1 MLAPHRGIT
10 SFRQVTLSLKKYFQT
25 TVSSKDS
32 SSGIPNSKNTNP
44 TKSYLK
50 NIEKIEIIHSIEKR
64 EYDSGR
70 KYLAQIMGYDPIHFT
85 TEQVNE
91 AIEYLLPSSLYSK
104 RSRPVFKEP
113 HLVFPPQKKL
123 QCDINGRPLNSYF
136 YTAHQNFC
144 KIMNEAVY
152 KLEDMNLQVDHSYI
166 NKTTIPSQ
174 VNEIRCATSSD
185 YVSKGDLMKMTN
197 EIISDAQYEQ
207 WLVLMKRLT
216 EHPLSYL
223 AEEFLRRFRTQ
234 QCDAISDTELPEP
247 FLDLVTN
254 RKYVQAFGQK
264 KNSFAEAT
272 LYMPGTGGFKVNG
285 KQLLEMFPELGNREQ
300 IVFPLQ
306 QTNTIGKVDI
316 VATVSGQGSSC
327 LANAL
332 RLAIA
337 RCLASILPIDQG
349 RNRLLVTG
357 LLTQDNRLPERKQ
370 PGQKKARKKP
380 IWKAR

>member
-1 MLAPHRGIT
+1 
-10 SFRQVTLSLKKYFQT
+10 
-25 TVSSKDS
+25 
-32 SSGIPNSKNTNP
+32 
-44 TKSYLK
+44 
-50 NIEKIEIIHSIEKR
+50 
-64 EYDSGR
+64 
-70 KYLAQIMGYDPIHFT
+70 MGYDPTHFT

-104 RSRPVFKEP
+104 RSRPIFKEP

-123 QCDINGRPLNSYF
+123 QCDKNGRPLNSYF
-136 YTAHQNFC
+136 YTTHQNFY

-152 KLEDMNLQVDHSYI
+152 KLEDMNLQVDQSYF
-166 NKTTIPSQ
+166 NKIIIPSQ
-174 VNEIRCATSSD
+174 VNKIRCAASSD
-185 YVSKGDLMKMTN
+185 YISKADLMNMTN

-234 QCDAISDTELPEP
+234 QCDAVSDIELPEP
-247 FLDLVTN
+247 FLDPVTN

-272 LYMPGTGGFKVNG
+272 LYMPGTGEFKVNE
-285 KQLLEMFPELGNREQ
+285 KRLLEMFPELGNREQ

-316 VATVSGQGSSC
+316 VATVNGKGPSC

-337 RCLASILPIDQG
+337 RCLASMLPVDQG

-357 LLTQDNRLPERKQ
+357 LLAQDNRLAERKQ